1 MFFVRSLV
9 LLFFFFAISAYSQVN
24 TEAIRSSKIDDGF
37 RSRIDLLFGLNSGN
51 SEFISGEARLRL
63 DYIQSNYRSFIAGEI
78 AYKEGNN
85 AVISDKGFLHGRYI
99 YKLNELLEPELFIQ
113 KEYNEFVLL
122 SDRNLGGAGIRFTLS
137 NTDFIADSS
146 AEFDMFFGTG
156 IMYEMEEINIIPEQ
170 ITEIVRSTN
179 YLTVTWRPSETFLFN
194 SVTYFQVDINRLND
208 HRILNDTKLQFKITK
223 AVSFVFNMSYRFDKE
238 PPLGVR
244 EYDLELKNGI
254 TVEI

>member
-9 LLFFFFAISAYSQVN
+9 LLFLFFAISAYSQVN

-51 SEFISGEARLRL
+51 SEFISGEAKLRL
-63 DYIQSNYRSFIAGEI
+63 DYIQSNYRTFLAGEL

-99 YKLNELLEPELFIQ
+99 YKLDSLLEPELFIQ
-113 KEYNEFVLL
+113 KEFNEFVLL
-122 SDRNLGGAGIRFTLS
+122 SDRNLLGAGVRLTLS
-137 NTDFIADSS
+137 NTDFVADSS
-146 AEFDMFFGTG
+146 AEIDIYLGSG
-156 IMYEMEEINIIPEQ
+156 IMYEMEEINIIPTQ
-170 ITEIVRSTN
+170 ITEIIRSTN
-179 YLTVTWRPSETFLFN
+179 YITITWKPSENFLLN

-223 AVSFVFNMSYRFDKE
+223 AVSFVFNMNYRFDKE
-238 PPLGVR
+238 PPQGIR

>member
-9 LLFFFFAISAYSQVN
+9 LLFLFFAISAYSQVN
-24 TEAIRSSKIDDGF
+24 TEAIRSSKIDYGF

-51 SEFISGEARLRL
+51 SEFISGEAKLRL
-63 DYIQSNYRSFIAGEI
+63 DYIQSNYRTFLAGEL

-99 YKLNELLEPELFIQ
+99 YKLDSLLEPELFIQ
-113 KEYNEFVLL
+113 KEFNEFVLL
-122 SDRNLGGAGIRFTLS
+122 SDRNLLGAGVRLTLS
-137 NTDFIADSS
+137 NTDFVADSS
-146 AEFDMFFGTG
+146 AEIDIYLGSG
-156 IMYEMEEINIIPEQ
+156 IMYEMEEINIIPTQ
-170 ITEIVRSTN
+170 ITEIIRSTN
-179 YLTVTWRPSETFLFN
+179 YMTITWKPSENFLLN

-223 AVSFVFNMSYRFDKE
+223 AVSFVFNMNYRFDKE
-238 PPLGVR
+238 PPQGIR

>member
-9 LLFFFFAISAYSQVN
+9 LLFLFFAISAYSQVN

-51 SEFISGEARLRL
+51 SEFISGEAKLRL
-63 DYIQSNYRSFIAGEI
+63 DYIQSNYRTFLAGEL

-99 YKLNELLEPELFIQ
+99 YKLDSLLEPELFIQ
-113 KEYNEFVLL
+113 KEFNEFVLL
-122 SDRNLGGAGIRFTLS
+122 SDRNLLGAGVRLTLS
-137 NTDFIADSS
+137 NTDFVADSS
-146 AEFDMFFGTG
+146 AEIDIYLGSG
-156 IMYEMEEINIIPEQ
+156 IMYEMEEINIIPTQ
-170 ITEIVRSTN
+170 ITEIIRSTN
-179 YLTVTWRPSETFLFN
+179 YMTITWKPSENFLLN

-223 AVSFVFNMSYRFDKE
+223 AVSFVFNMNYRFDKE
-238 PPLGVR
+238 PPQGIR

>member
-9 LLFFFFAISAYSQVN
+9 LLFLFFAISAYSQVN

-51 SEFISGEARLRL
+51 SEFISGEAKLRL
-63 DYIQSNYRSFIAGEI
+63 DYIQSNYRTFLAGEL

-99 YKLNELLEPELFIQ
+99 YKLDSLLEPELFIQ
-113 KEYNEFVLL
+113 KEFNEFVLL
-122 SDRNLGGAGIRFTLS
+122 SDRNLLGAGVRLTLS
-137 NTDFIADSS
+137 NTDFVADSS
-146 AEFDMFFGTG
+146 AEIDIYLGSG
-156 IMYEMEEINIIPEQ
+156 IMYEMEEINIIPTQ
-170 ITEIVRSTN
+170 ITEIIRSTN
-179 YLTVTWRPSETFLFN
+179 YMTVTWKPSENFLLN

-223 AVSFVFNMSYRFDKE
+223 AVSFVFNMNYRFDKE
-238 PPLGVR
+238 PPQGIR

>member
-9 LLFFFFAISAYSQVN
+9 LLFLFFAISAYSQVN

-51 SEFISGEARLRL
+51 SEFISGETKLRL
-63 DYIQSNYRSFIAGEI
+63 DYIQSNYRTFLAGEL

-99 YKLNELLEPELFIQ
+99 YKLDSLLEPELFIQ
-113 KEYNEFVLL
+113 KEFNEFVLL
-122 SDRNLGGAGIRFTLS
+122 SDRNLLGAGVRLTLS
-137 NTDFIADSS
+137 NTDFVADSS
-146 AEFDMFFGTG
+146 AEIDIYLGSG
-156 IMYEMEEINIIPEQ
+156 IMYEMEEINIIPTQ
-170 ITEIVRSTN
+170 ITEIIRSTN
-179 YLTVTWRPSETFLFN
+179 YITITWKPSENFLLN

-223 AVSFVFNMSYRFDKE
+223 AVSFVFNMNYRFDKE
-238 PPLGVR
+238 PPQGIR